1 MKRYHICMLVAAIL
15 AAVVCHA
22 EEVQQLKNAAFTVW
36 VADPLIKILPDT
48 PVPASPTARISVAA
62 VRNEYESAQIV
73 IAAAEKLE
81 GVSVS
86 AGTLSGPSKIVP
98 RVEANF
104 LGFVPVKIGTTG
116 TPPEDI
122 LVKAPADVPD
132 PLLQVRSVSVEAGKS
147 QPIWLTVY
155 VPKRA
160 TPGDYKGTVE
170 IATSRGKSS
179 VPLTIKVHPVTLPDA
194 RTLYLTNWFSTWK
207 IANAHGLEQ
216 WSEPFWKMLEAYAWM
231 MADHRQN
238 VVLTQISELI
248 KGHDDGNGNLTFDFS
263 MFDRWVEL
271 FKKAGVIGTIE
282 GGHFG
287 TRGDWEAKDFD
298 AIWPTILNPDGS
310 VQPKPAIKVTS
321 EEERK
326 FLSQFLPALQK
337 HLEEKGWL
345 DNYVQHL
352 ADEPI
357 PANAESYKKLSS
369 FVRKYAPKLRI
380 IDASM
385 CTEIAGSLDI
395 WVPQPPEYEQK
406 QQFFTDRQKAGDEI
420 WFYTCLGPKGKYMNR
435 FIDYQLIKT
444 RLLHWVNFKY
454 GLTGYLHWGF
464 NHWQADPFVDLEP
477 NWGGDTYLP
486 PGDSHI
492 VYPGKYGPLS
502 SIRLEALRDG
512 VEDFELLKLLEKK
525 DLKKARAI
533 CDSVV
538 RSLTDYTSDPGE
550 FRKARAR
557 LIKSLE
563 SED

>member
-1 MKRYHICMLVAAIL
+1 
-15 AAVVCHA
+15 
-22 EEVQQLKNAAFTVW
+22 
-36 VADPLIKILPDT
+36 
-48 PVPASPTARISVAA
+48 
-62 VRNEYESAQIV
+62 
-73 IAAAEKLE
+73 
-81 GVSVS
+81 
-86 AGTLSGPSKIVP
+86 
-98 RVEANF
+98 
-104 LGFVPVKIGTTG
+104 VPVKRGTTH

-122 LVKAPADVPD
+122 AVKSPADVPD
-132 PLLQVRSVSVEAGKS
+132 PLLQSGSVSVEAGKS
-147 QPIWLTVY
+147 QPIWLTIY
-155 VPKRA
+155 IPKRA

-170 IATSRGKSS
+170 IATSHGKSS
-179 VPLTIKVHPVTLPDA
+179 VLLTIKVHPVTLPDA

-207 IANAHGLEQ
+207 IADAHGLQQ

-271 FKKAGVIGTIE
+271 FKKAGVVGTIE

-337 HLEEKGWL
+337 HLEEKGLL

-385 CTEIAGSLDI
+385 CTEIAGAIDI

-406 QQFFTDRQKAGDEI
+406 LQFFTDRQRAGDEI
-420 WFYTCLGPKGKYMNR
+420 WFYTCLSPKGKYMNR

-464 NHWQADPFVDLEP
+464 NHWQADPFADLEP
-477 NWGGDTYLP
+477 NWGGDNFLP

-492 VYPGKYGPLS
+492 VYPGKSGPMS

-525 DLKKARAI
+525 DPKKARAI

-538 RSLTDYTSDPGE
+538 RSLTDYTLDPSE
-550 FRKARAR
+550 FGKARMR
-557 LIKSLE
+557 LIKALE
-563 SED
+563 

>member
-1 MKRYHICMLVAAIL
+1 MRRYHICMLIAAIL
-15 AAVVCHA
+15 AASVCHA

-36 VADPLIKILPDT
+36 VADPLVKILPGT
-48 PVPASPTARISVAA
+48 PVPAKPVAGIRVYA

-73 IAAAEKLE
+73 VTAGEKLE
-81 GVSVS
+81 GVTVTVG
-86 AGTLSGPSKIVP
+86 ALSGPSKVVP

-104 LGFVPVKIGTTG
+104 LGFVPVKRGTTD

-122 LVKAPADVPD
+122 AVKAPADVPD
-132 PLLQVRSVSVEAGKS
+132 PLLQSKSVSVEAGKS
-147 QPIWLTVY
+147 QPIWLTIY

-170 IATSRGKSS
+170 IATSQGKSS

-194 RTLYLTNWFSTWK
+194 RTLYLTNWFSTGN
-207 IANAHGLEQ
+207 IASAHGLEK
-216 WSEPFWKMLEAYAWM
+216 WGEPYWKMLEAYAWM

-238 VVLTQISELI
+238 VVITPIMELI
-248 KGHDDGNGNLTFDFS
+248 SGRDDGRGNLTFDFAR
-263 MFDRWVEL
+263 FDRWVEL

-282 GGHFG
+282 GGHLA
-287 TRGDWEAKDFD
+287 TRSGWEAKDFD
-298 AIWPTILNPDGS
+298 AIWPQITNPDGS
-310 VQPKPAIKVTS
+310 VRPNPAVKTTS
-321 EEERK
+321 DEEER
-326 FLSQFLPALQK
+326 FLSQFLPALQQ
-337 HLEEKGWL
+337 HLEEKGL
-345 DNYVQHL
+345 LASYIQHL

-369 FVRKYAPKLRI
+369 FARKYAPKLRI

-385 CTEIAGSLDI
+385 CTEIAGAIDI

-406 QQFFTDRQKAGDEI
+406 QQFFTDRRKAGDEI
-420 WFYTCLGPKGKYMNR
+420 WFYTCLAPKGKYMNR

-454 GLTGYLHWGF
+454 GLTGYLHWGL
-464 NHWQADPFVDLEP
+464 NYWQADPFADLEP
-477 NWGGDTYLP
+477 NWGGDNFLP

-492 VYPGKYGPLS
+492 VYPGKSGPMS

-525 DLKKARAI
+525 DLKKARAV

-538 RSLTDYTSDPGE
+538 RSLTDYTLDPSE
-550 FRKARAR
+550 FRKARMR
-557 LIKSLE
+557 LIKALE
-563 SED
+563 